1 MYDMKLILQ
10 LELFTLNDLTLKM
23 SQNLYTKQIKDIF
36 FNDKVLEK
44 SVFFYKVWLFSQT
57 NLVKQ
62 TNSFQYKVI
71 KK

>member
-1 MYDMKLILQ
+1 MKLILQ